1 MTPAPLEVGVV
12 VLTWNGADD
21 TLACLRSLLATTPL
35 PRWIVLADNGSVDG
49 TVDRVLA
56 ALGEAGGP
64 GLRPLGAEETV
75 PAGAGQGRVR
85 RYALGGAAEGTTFV
99 LVENGANLGFA
110 AGNNVALRWL
120 LAQDVAQVLLLNNDT
135 ELAPDAIARLM
146 EGMRALPR
154 AQALVP
160 QIRYWRRP
168 ETIWN
173 CGGDWHWIGRP
184 VYAYADQPAARLD
197 GAAPFRVGFVTG
209 CALLLRAAWLREHGL
224 LTERFFF
231 GEEDVDLSW
240 RLRAAG
246 ADAMWCWPSSVV
258 LHKVGASVE
267 RAADRALLPRAYVH
281 YLNRLVFLRSVEGTG
296 PRWQLQRAVVLAYL
310 AHAFVRRFGVAPR
323 TAWRALRDLARE
335 ARERD
340 EVGAA
345 HFHHVMREKFTGA
358 R

>member
-1 MTPAPLEVGVV
+1 MTPAPLDVGVV
-12 VLTWNGADD
+12 VLTWNGAED
-21 TLACLRSLLATTPL
+21 TLACLRSLLATAPL
-35 PRWIVLADNGSVDG
+35 PRWIVLADNGSTDG
-49 TVDRVLA
+49 TVPRVLELLGGA
-56 ALGEAGGP
+56 AGP
-64 GLRPLGAEETV
+64 GLRPLGAAEPVATGGAPGTV
-75 PAGAGQGRVR
+75 REF
-85 RYALGGAAEGTTFV
+85 ALGGAAEGTRFA

-120 LAQDVAQVLLLNNDT
+120 LARDVAHVLLLNNDT
-135 ELAPDAIARLM
+135 ELAADAIAQLV

-173 CGGDWHWIGRP
+173 CGGHWHWIGRP
-184 VYAYADQPAARLD
+184 VYAHADQPAARLD

-209 CALLLRAAWLREHGL
+209 CALLLRSAWLRGHGL

-240 RLRAAG
+240 RLRAEG
-246 ADAMWCWPSSVV
+246 PETMWCWPASVV

-267 RAADRALLPRAYVH
+267 RVADRALLPRAYVH

-296 PRWQLQRAVVLAYL
+296 PRWQLQRAAILAYL
-310 AHAFVRRFGVAPR
+310 AHTFVRRFGLSPR
-323 TAWRALRDLARE
+323 TAWRALRELARE
-335 ARERD
+335 ARVRN

-345 HFHHVMREKFTGA
+345 HFHHVMREKFAGA